1 MLDGRSSFFLLFSG
15 KLAAVS
21 GGKSLDIYKRMSDS
35 PKDLFLAHLPHI
47 ERVAT
52 HFCRRHGFSREETE
66 DFVSKVKEK
75 LFEDGYAIIRK
86 FQGKSSF
93 KTFLTVVISNL
104 FKDHL
109 DHLWGKWRPSA
120 EAVRLGGLAIQ
131 LEKLHRDGFTLAESC
146 EILVTN
152 HHVEATRQELEDLA
166 SKLPHRNPSRR
177 MESEEALE
185 NRPTEELAPDE
196 RVDAREKGARRQEVL
211 KFLRDALKR
220 LPAED
225 ALFAQMSGEFKIS
238 EIARRLR
245 LDQKPLYRRRETI
258 LKALRQD
265 LESHGVRPEEIGGL
279 LSIPE
284 DDHEPRE

>member
-1 MLDGRSSFFLLFSG
+1 
-15 KLAAVS
+15 
-21 GGKSLDIYKRMSDS
+21 MSD
-35 PKDLFLAHLPHI
+35 PPDQLFLTHLPHI

-52 HFCRRHGFSREETE
+52 HACRRHGFSREDTQE
-66 DFVSKVKEK
+66 FVSAVKCKIIEDDYA
-75 LFEDGYAIIRK
+75 LFRK
-86 FQGKSSF
+86 FQGKSSL
-93 KTFLTVVISNL
+93 KTYLTVAVNNF

-109 DHLWGKWRPSA
+109 DHIWGKWRPSA

-131 LEKLHRDGFTLAESC
+131 LEKLHRDGFTLSESC

-166 SKLPHRNPSRR
+166 SKLPHRNPPRR

-185 NRPTEELAPDE
+185 NRPAEDLSPDE
-196 RVDAREKGARRQEVL
+196 QVEVRETADRRQVVL
-211 KFLRDALKR
+211 RYLKDALKR
-220 LPAED
+220 LAPED
-225 ALFAQMSGEFKIS
+225 ALLARMSCEFKIS
-238 EIARRLR
+238 QIAQKLR

-258 LKALRQD
+258 LKTLRQD
-265 LESHGVRPEEIGGL
+265 LESHGVQADEIGGL

>member
-1 MLDGRSSFFLLFSG
+1 MTTLTTLPPDQ
-15 KLAAVS
+15 
-21 GGKSLDIYKRMSDS
+21 
-35 PKDLFLAHLPHI
+35 LFLAHLAHI
-47 ERVAT
+47 ERVAA
-52 HFCRRHGFSREETE
+52 HACRRHGFSREDTQE
-66 DFVSKVKEK
+66 FVSAVKCK
-75 LFEDGYAIIRK
+75 IIEDDYALLRK
-86 FQGKSSF
+86 FQGKSSL
-93 KTFLTVVISNL
+93 KTYLTVVINNF

-109 DHLWGKWRPSA
+109 DHRWGKWRPSA

-196 RVDAREKGARRQEVL
+196 RVDAREKGARRQEIL
-211 KFLRDALKR
+211 KFLKDALKR
-220 LPAED
+220 LSPDD
-225 ALFAQMSGEFKIS
+225 ALLARMSCEFKIS
-238 EIARRLR
+238 QIAKKLH

-258 LKALRQD
+258 LKTLRQD
-265 LESHGVRPEEIGGL
+265 LESHGVRSEEIGGL